1 MKSGRILPS
10 QWLWWPVEGGE
21 WNFKSAEGA
30 PRGVA
35 ARRSHFAIFFLS
47 TNEIFRTPDFRIR
60 HQNPMES
67 FAQKPMRRNQGSFKK
82 YYFLTIFFYSKS
94 FFKLLK
100 DFIVELVI
108 NISSDTARAEKE
120 NIYLQKLNMI
130 LVQILKQEWPN
141 RWPTFISGN
150 FDIFEANFIPK
161 CDEI

>member
-1 MKSGRILPS
+1 M
-10 QWLWWPVEGGE
+10 
-21 WNFKSAEGA
+21 
-30 PRGVA
+30 A

-60 HQNPMES
+60 HQNTMES

-82 YYFLTIFFYSKS
+82 YYFKKKFFIQNQ
-94 FFKLLK
+94 FFKLFK

-150 FDIFEANFIPK
+150 FHIWESNFIYFRK
-161 CDEI
+161 FHKKTTNYQLNYF